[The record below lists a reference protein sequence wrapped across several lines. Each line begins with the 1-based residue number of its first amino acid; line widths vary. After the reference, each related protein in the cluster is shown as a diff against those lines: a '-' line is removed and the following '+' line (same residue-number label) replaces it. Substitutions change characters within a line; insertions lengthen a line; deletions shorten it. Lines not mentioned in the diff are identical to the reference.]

1 MEGRSREIAS
11 SNNPVPVLGQFL
23 EQSGAKEAAT
33 NFAKNFV
40 KSRFNKEKDN
50 NKTED
55 NKNVSVIEKSQNF
68 IKNRFN
74 KKESNNNEAQ
84 DDTNED
90 TGVVEKTQNLL
101 NRFNQTGLKADLSGV
116 GFEKTFGNK
125 DQGLSATVYG
135 QQDFGRP
142 AEYGARL
149 GFNYKF

>member
-11 SNNPVPVLGQFL
+11 SNNPVPILGQFL
-23 EQSGAKEAAT
+23 DESGAKDAAKD
-33 NFAKNFV
+33 FAKNFV
-40 KSRFNKEKDN
+40 
-50 NKTED
+50 
-55 NKNVSVIEKSQNF
+55 
-68 IKNRFN
+68 KNRFN

-84 DDTNED
+84 DDTNENI
-90 TGVVEKTQNLL
+90 GVVEKTQNLL

-125 DQGLSATVYG
+125 DQGLNATVYG

>member
-1 MEGRSREIAS
+1 MENKSSEIAS

-68 IKNRFN
+68 IN
-74 KKESNNNEAQ
+74 KI
-84 DDTNED
+84 
-90 TGVVEKTQNLL
+90 
-101 NRFNQTGLKADLSGV
+101 NQTGFKADLSGV

-135 QQDFGRP
+135 QQDFGRHTQ
-142 AEYGARL
+142 YVARL

>member
-1 MEGRSREIAS
+1 MENKSSVIAS

-23 EQSGAKEAAT
+23 EESGAREAAT

-40 KSRFNKEKDN
+40 KNKFNKEKNN

-68 IKNRFN
+68 IN
-74 KKESNNNEAQ
+74 K
-84 DDTNED
+84 
-90 TGVVEKTQNLL
+90 V
-101 NRFNQTGLKADLSGV
+101 NQTGFKADLSGV

-135 QQDFGRP
+135 QQDFGKP
-142 AEYGARL
+142 AQYGAKL

>member
-1 MEGRSREIAS
+1 MEDRSREIAS

-23 EQSGAKEAAT
+23 DESGAKDAAKD
-33 NFAKNFV
+33 FAK
-40 KSRFNKEKDN
+40 
-50 NKTED
+50 
-55 NKNVSVIEKSQNF
+55 NF

-84 DDTNED
+84 DDTNENI
-90 TGVVEKTQNLL
+90 GVVEKTQNLL

>member
-1 MEGRSREIAS
+1 MENKRSVIAS

-68 IKNRFN
+68 IN
-74 KKESNNNEAQ
+74 KI
-84 DDTNED
+84 
-90 TGVVEKTQNLL
+90 
-101 NRFNQTGLKADLSGV
+101 NQTGFKADLSGV
-116 GFEKTFGNK
+116 GFEKTFGKK

-135 QQDFGRP
+135 QQDFGKP
-142 AEYGARL
+142 AEYGAKL

>member
-1 MEGRSREIAS
+1 MENKSSEIAS

-40 KSRFNKEKDN
+40 KSKFNKEKSN

-68 IKNRFN
+68 IN
-74 KKESNNNEAQ
+74 K
-84 DDTNED
+84 
-90 TGVVEKTQNLL
+90 V
-101 NRFNQTGLKADLSGV
+101 NQKGFKADLSGV

-135 QQDFGRP
+135 QQDFGKP
-142 AEYGARL
+142 TEYGAKL

>member
-11 SNNPVPVLGQFL
+11 SNNPVPILGQFL
-23 EQSGAKEAAT
+23 DESGAKDAAKD
-33 NFAKNFV
+33 FAKNFV
-40 KSRFNKEKDN
+40 
-50 NKTED
+50 
-55 NKNVSVIEKSQNF
+55 
-68 IKNRFN
+68 KNRFN

-84 DDTNED
+84 DDTNENI
-90 TGVVEKTQNLL
+90 GVVEKTENLL

>member
-1 MEGRSREIAS
+1 MENKNREIAS
-11 SNNPVPVLGQFL
+11 SNNPVPILGQFL
-23 EQSGAKEAAT
+23 DESGAKEAAT

-40 KSRFNKEKDN
+40 KSKFNKEKSN
-50 NKTED
+50 NKKED

-68 IKNRFN
+68 IN
-74 KKESNNNEAQ
+74 KI
-84 DDTNED
+84 
-90 TGVVEKTQNLL
+90 
-101 NRFNQTGLKADLSGV
+101 NQTGFKADLSGV

-142 AEYGARL
+142 VQYGAKL

>member
-11 SNNPVPVLGQFL
+11 SNNPVPILGQFL
-23 EQSGAKEAAT
+23 NESGAKDAAKD
-33 NFAKNFV
+33 FAKNFV
-40 KSRFNKEKDN
+40 
-50 NKTED
+50 
-55 NKNVSVIEKSQNF
+55 
-68 IKNRFN
+68 KNRFN

-84 DDTNED
+84 DGTNED

-125 DQGLSATVYG
+125 DQGLNATVYG

>member
-1 MEGRSREIAS
+1 MENKSSEIAS

-23 EQSGAKEAAT
+23 EQSGAKEVAT

-68 IKNRFN
+68 IN
-74 KKESNNNEAQ
+74 KI
-84 DDTNED
+84 
-90 TGVVEKTQNLL
+90 
-101 NRFNQTGLKADLSGV
+101 NQTGFKADLSGV
-116 GFEKTFGNK
+116 GFEKTFGKK

-135 QQDFGRP
+135 QQDFGKP
-142 AEYGARL
+142 AEYGAKL

>member
-1 MEGRSREIAS
+1 MENKSSVIAS
-11 SNNPVPVLGQFL
+11 SNNPVPILGQFL
-23 EQSGAKEAAT
+23 NESGAKDAAKD
-33 NFAKNFV
+33 FAKNFV
-40 KSRFNKEKDN
+40 
-50 NKTED
+50 
-55 NKNVSVIEKSQNF
+55 
-68 IKNRFN
+68 KNRFN

-142 AEYGARL
+142 AEYGAKL

>member
-11 SNNPVPVLGQFL
+11 SNNPVPILGQFL
-23 EQSGAKEAAT
+23 DESGAKDAAKD
-33 NFAKNFV
+33 FAKNFV
-40 KSRFNKEKDN
+40 
-50 NKTED
+50 
-55 NKNVSVIEKSQNF
+55 
-68 IKNRFN
+68 KNRFN

-84 DDTNED
+84 DDTNENI
-90 TGVVEKTQNLL
+90 GVVEKTQNLL

-142 AEYGARL
+142 AQYGARL

>member
-1 MEGRSREIAS
+1 MENKNREIAS
-11 SNNPVPVLGQFL
+11 SNNPVPILGQFL
-23 EQSGAKEAAT
+23 NESGAKDAAKD
-33 NFAKNFV
+33 FAKNFV
-40 KSRFNKEKDN
+40 
-50 NKTED
+50 
-55 NKNVSVIEKSQNF
+55 
-68 IKNRFN
+68 KNRFN

-135 QQDFGRP
+135 KQDFGKP
-142 AEYGARL
+142 ADYGASL
-149 GFNYKF
+149 GFNYRF

>member
-1 MEGRSREIAS
+1 MENKSSVIAS
-11 SNNPVPVLGQFL
+11 SNNPVPILGQFL
-23 EQSGAKEAAT
+23 DESGAKEAAT

-40 KSRFNKEKDN
+40 KSKFNKEKSN

-68 IKNRFN
+68 IN
-74 KKESNNNEAQ
+74 K
-84 DDTNED
+84 
-90 TGVVEKTQNLL
+90 V
-101 NRFNQTGLKADLSGV
+101 NQTGFKADLSGV

-135 QQDFGRP
+135 QQDFGKP
-142 AEYGARL
+142 AEYGAKL

>member
-1 MEGRSREIAS
+1 MEDRSREIAS
-11 SNNPVPVLGQFL
+11 SNNPVPILGQFL
-23 EQSGAKEAAT
+23 DESGAKDAAKD
-33 NFAKNFV
+33 FAKNFV
-40 KSRFNKEKDN
+40 
-50 NKTED
+50 
-55 NKNVSVIEKSQNF
+55 
-68 IKNRFN
+68 KNRFN

-142 AEYGARL
+142 TQYGARL
-149 GFNYKF
+149 GFNYMF

>member
-1 MEGRSREIAS
+1 MENKSSEIAS

-68 IKNRFN
+68 IN
-74 KKESNNNEAQ
+74 KI
-84 DDTNED
+84 
-90 TGVVEKTQNLL
+90 
-101 NRFNQTGLKADLSGV
+101 NQTGFKADLSGV
-116 GFEKTFGNK
+116 GFEKTFGKK

-135 QQDFGRP
+135 QQDFGKP
-142 AEYGARL
+142 AEYGAKL
-149 GFNYKF
+149 GFDYKF

>member
-11 SNNPVPVLGQFL
+11 SNNPVPILGQFL
-23 EQSGAKEAAT
+23 DESGAKDAAKD
-33 NFAKNFV
+33 FAKNFV
-40 KSRFNKEKDN
+40 
-50 NKTED
+50 
-55 NKNVSVIEKSQNF
+55 
-68 IKNRFN
+68 KNRFN

-84 DDTNED
+84 DDTNENI
-90 TGVVEKTQNLL
+90 GVVEKTQNLL

-125 DQGLSATVYG
+125 DQGLSATGYG

>member
-1 MEGRSREIAS
+1 MENKSSVIAS

-40 KSRFNKEKDN
+40 KSKFNKEKDN
-50 NKTED
+50 NKKED

-68 IKNRFN
+68 IN
-74 KKESNNNEAQ
+74 K
-84 DDTNED
+84 
-90 TGVVEKTQNLL
+90 V
-101 NRFNQTGLKADLSGV
+101 NQTGFKADLSGV

-135 QQDFGRP
+135 QQDFGKP
-142 AEYGARL
+142 AQYGAKL

>member
-1 MEGRSREIAS
+1 MENNNREIAS
-11 SNNPVPVLGQFL
+11 SNNPVPILGQFL
-23 EQSGAKEAAT
+23 DESGAKEAAT

-40 KSRFNKEKDN
+40 KSKFNKEKSN

-68 IKNRFN
+68 IN
-74 KKESNNNEAQ
+74 K
-84 DDTNED
+84 
-90 TGVVEKTQNLL
+90 V
-101 NRFNQTGLKADLSGV
+101 NQTGFKADLSGV

-135 QQDFGRP
+135 QQDFGKP
-142 AEYGARL
+142 AEYGAKL

>member
-1 MEGRSREIAS
+1 MENKNREIAS
-11 SNNPVPVLGQFL
+11 SNNPVPILGQFL
-23 EQSGAKEAAT
+23 NESGAKDAAKD
-33 NFAKNFV
+33 FAKNFV
-40 KSRFNKEKDN
+40 
-50 NKTED
+50 
-55 NKNVSVIEKSQNF
+55 
-68 IKNRFN
+68 KNRFN

-84 DDTNED
+84 DDTNENI
-90 TGVVEKTQNLL
+90 GVVEKTQNLL

>member
-1 MEGRSREIAS
+1 MENKNREIAS
-11 SNNPVPVLGQFL
+11 SNNPVPILGQFL
-23 EQSGAKEAAT
+23 NESGAKDAAKD
-33 NFAKNFV
+33 FAKNFV
-40 KSRFNKEKDN
+40 K
-50 NKTED
+50 
-55 NKNVSVIEKSQNF
+55 
-68 IKNRFN
+68 NRFN
-74 KKESNNNEAQ
+74 KKQSNNNPEFIKEEAQ

-90 TGVVEKTQNLL
+90 TGVAEKTQNLL

>member
-1 MEGRSREIAS
+1 MEDRSREIAS
-11 SNNPVPVLGQFL
+11 SNNPVPILGQFL
-23 EQSGAKEAAT
+23 NESGAKDAAKD
-33 NFAKNFV
+33 FAKNFV
-40 KSRFNKEKDN
+40 
-50 NKTED
+50 
-55 NKNVSVIEKSQNF
+55 
-68 IKNRFN
+68 KNRFN

-84 DDTNED
+84 DDTNENI
-90 TGVVEKTQNLL
+90 GVVEKTQNLL

-125 DQGLSATVYG
+125 DQGLNATVYG